1 MMQRFGAL
9 AAQRRIG
16 GCILGVTP
24 AEDTLCSMAI
34 GYARAEDEPAFDVPA
49 LTVSMTQAIRR
60 HLARRLPDYML
71 PQHITLIPEIPL
83 SNNGKVDTS
92 RLPKVVK
99 HSECLAPRSD
109 DEIRMR
115 RLWAELLDKREER
128 IGCDQSFFT
137 QGGIRFWLC
146 DWYARSASRREP
158 RCVWKTSTTTIRFR
172 KWRRGSPGNLVATAE
187 KKGRCN
193 DVDGF
198 IEQPEKNNIL
208 LWAKADDRLGFSVDK
223 DIGFDADLKAE
234 VAARKDELLTL
245 LQDNGVTSEQLAKE
259 KSFLRLP
266 PSSWPLALDSIQQG
280 MYLQSDIDGLPYT
293 YTVPLFI
300 GLPQVDIARL
310 RNALQNFYGISPC
323 CVSRLIAI

>member
-1 MMQRFGAL
+1 M
-9 AAQRRIG
+9 
-16 GCILGVTP
+16 
-24 AEDTLCSMAI
+24 
-34 GYARAEDEPAFDVPA
+34 
-49 LTVSMTQAIRR
+49 
-60 HLARRLPDYML
+60 
-71 PQHITLIPEIPL
+71 
-83 SNNGKVDTS
+83 
-92 RLPKVVK
+92 
-99 HSECLAPRSD
+99 
-109 DEIRMR
+109 
-115 RLWAELLDKREER
+115 
-128 IGCDQSFFT
+128 
-137 QGGIRFWLC
+137 
-146 DWYARSASRREP
+146 
-158 RCVWKTSTTTIRFR
+158 
-172 KWRRGSPGNLVATAE
+172 ATAE

-310 RNALQNFYGISPC
+310 RNALQNFTASAP
-323 CVSRLIAI
+323 VASVD